1 MTFFKDFPVPP
12 APPRGRAARY
22 VPPVWAG
29 APPYELPVVVHI
41 GQFLHR
47 SPAMVMAVKSADV
60 FSTGCSFDVSWAI
73 RRGEQ
78 TDEEW
83 ADLNDMVFRPGR
95 AAGRGSGRASML
107 LFGAAFPDGSK
118 SSTGAHPHGV
128 FEGPEE
134 PAPPVLLMRN
144 GGRSGGDDEFS
155 GSCTL
160 WLWPLPPAGKLQ
172 LVAAWKDFGL
182 EECSILLDGSQLRGA
197 ATGVQKFW

>member
-1 MTFFKDFPVPP
+1 MTFFQDIPVPP
-12 APPRGRAARY
+12 TPPRGRAVRY

-47 SPAMVMAVKSADV
+47 SPTMVMAVKSADV

-83 ADLNDMVFRPGR
+83 ADLNHMFFRPGR
-95 AAGRGSGRASML
+95 AAGSGSGRASML

-118 SSTGAHPHGV
+118 SSTGAHPHG
-128 FEGPEE
+128 FFDDTEE
-134 PAPPVLLMRN
+134 PAPPVLSMRN
-144 GGRSGGDDEFS
+144 GGGSSDGDEFS
-155 GSCTL
+155 GSGAL
-160 WLWPLPPAGKLQ
+160 WLWPLPPAGMLQ

-182 EECSILLDGSQLRGA
+182 EECSIFLDGSRLRAA